1 MLICELIL
9 LSLQFSA
16 PQGITTIP
24 APTVA
29 FVAQLE
35 PIRWSL
41 AKTTALPA
49 LETLL
54 LILTDPQTL
63 CSAKVSA
70 IHKKS
75 YILALLKTE

>member
-1 MLICELIL
+1 M

-24 APTVA
+24 APTVVS
-29 FVAQLE
+29 VAPLE

-41 AKTTALPA
+41 AKTTASPA
-49 LETLL
+49 LETLP

-63 CSAKVSA
+63 CSAKVSK
-70 IHKKS
+70 IHKGYPFNEAS
-75 YILALLKTE
+75 LFLLQINFYK